1 MEHKEL
7 LRFREKS
14 HFVEANDPAS
24 LLAEFFIAA
33 SQRPAVRKTLASE
46 APRQLPLLLISQLPR
61 SGGSLFSQLLDGHPA
76 SVCATSAASRLQV
89 WNDLFCLA

>member
-61 SGGSLFSQLLDGHPA
+61 SGGSLFSQLLDGHPQLL
-76 SVCATSAASRLQV
+76 VYPHEMRIGYPGKDT
-89 WNDLFCLA
+89 WPK